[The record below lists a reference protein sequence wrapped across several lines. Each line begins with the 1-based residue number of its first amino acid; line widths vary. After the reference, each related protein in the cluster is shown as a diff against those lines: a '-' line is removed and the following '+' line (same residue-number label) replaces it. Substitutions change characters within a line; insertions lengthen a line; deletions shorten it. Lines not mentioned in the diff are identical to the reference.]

1 MDELVKALLDE
12 LRSRIDAIDR
22 NLVHL
27 LEDRMGV
34 VTRISDVKAKYA
46 IAVLDEGREKLVRD
60 NIRQALRNEVFE
72 PYLLQVFED
81 IMASSRAYQRSRI
94 GGDSP
99 DMAVPVS
106 GMPIHPAGDIAPAVA
121 PVEQE
126 TQGTQGTQGTP
137 IRLGLLGGK
146 LSHSRS
152 PEIHEAWFRLH
163 NQQGSYVLLERE
175 PDELE
180 ALLPVLREKGFSGIN
195 VTIPYKTHIMRHL
208 DEISPEA
215 RRIGAVNTI
224 RIGDRFVGHNTD
236 YAGFGRLVRSL
247 LPDSDIRHVAV
258 LGTGGSCRAVLA
270 WLEDNGAQTITLVSR
285 DPDEAAMKWP
295 GLVTECYDTF
305 RADGLDLVV
314 NTTPVGMHPHPD
326 ASPLRPEQLVGLG
339 SLIDL
344 IYNPLQTKLMRDATA
359 LGIPNANGL
368 AMLVAQAVEAQAI
381 WQDIPY
387 EPSTTEAILAKLTQ
401 NGRGMGT

>member
-27 LEDRMGV
+27 LEDRMAV
-34 VTRISDVKAKYA
+34 VTRISDVKTKYA

-94 GGDSP
+94 GGDSQN
-99 DMAVPVS
+99 MARPVS
-106 GMPIHPAGDIAPAVA
+106 GIPMHPAGGITPSSAPA
-121 PVEQE
+121 P
-126 TQGTQGTQGTP
+126 QGTP

-146 LSHSRS
+146 LSHIRS
-152 PEIHEAWFRLH
+152 PEIHEEWFRLH
-163 NQQGSYVLLERE
+163 NQHGSYVLLERE

-180 ALLPVLREKGFSGIN
+180 ALLPVLREKGFAGIN

-247 LPDSDIRHVAV
+247 LPETDIRHVAV

-295 GLVTECYDTF
+295 GLVTESYDTF
-305 RADGLDLVV
+305 RADSLDLVV

-326 ASPLRPEQLVGLG
+326 ASPLRPEQLAGLG

-344 IYNPLQTKLMRDATA
+344 IYNPLQTKLMQDATA

-381 WQDIPY
+381 WQNIPY
-387 EPSTTEAILAKLTQ
+387 ETSTTEAILAKLTQ
-401 NGRGMGT
+401 HGRGMGT